1 MAKSPQ
7 AGRVKTRL
15 ARDLGTSVAIRFYR
29 TCLKHTLLRLASDG
43 RWRTLLAITPD
54 HPRRPPWLCAA
65 RGIETVPQGTGDLG
79 RRMQT
84 LIRRAPRGPVIVV
97 GADIPAINANA
108 IAWAFHSLGNAD
120 AVFGPAEDGGYWLVG
135 LKRRP
140 RLLNPFGGV
149 RWSSPHALTDTL
161 SNLNGKKIAF
171 AATLGD
177 VDCAD
182 SFRASGDDWQR
193 LIPRRRSSAAE

>member
-1 MAKSPQ
+1 MAKSPE

-15 ARDLGTSVAIRFYR
+15 ARDLGTSQAVRFYR
-29 TCLKHTLLRLASDG
+29 VLLNHTLLRLGADG

-54 HPRRPPWLCAA
+54 HPPRPRCMRAAA
-65 RGIETVPQGTGDLG
+65 RRMKTMTQGKGDLG
-79 RRMQT
+79 ERMQS
-84 LIRRAPRGPVIVV
+84 LFRRAPLGPVILV
-97 GADIPAINANA
+97 GADIPGINVKA
-108 IAWAFHSLGNAD
+108 IATAFRLLGNAD
-120 AVFGPAEDGGYWLVG
+120 AVFGPATDGGYWLIG

-161 SNLNGKKIAF
+161 SNLAGRRIAF
-171 AATLGD
+171 AVTLGD

-182 SFRASGDDWQR
+182 ALRASGNAWQR
-193 LIPRRRSSAAE
+193 LFPPRQTRLG